1 VKRAVVDPSV
11 LVSAFVGNP
20 DAGPG
25 QLVAAWRD
33 HRFVM
38 VVSPQ
43 LLAELSEVLA
53 RPKFTRW
60 AGEDRGVAYV
70 AAFAAQSERHAD
82 PQDDA
87 GGHVRDADDDY
98 LVALARAAS
107 VDAIVSLDRDLLD
120 EPLDRIEVMDPA
132 RFLSML
138 DGRWRRTPG

>member
-11 LVSAFVGNP
+11 LVSAFLGSP

-25 QLVAAWRD
+25 QLVAAWQD

-43 LLAELSEVLA
+43 LLAELGDVLA
-53 RPKFTRW
+53 RPKFQRW
-60 AGEDRGVAYV
+60 ASNDRGDAYV
-70 AAFAAQSERHAD
+70 AAFAAQGEHHAD
-82 PQDDA
+82 PEDDP

-98 LVALARAAS
+98 LVALAQIAR

-120 EPLDRIEVMDPA
+120 AGLDRLAVVDPA
-132 RFLSML
+132 RFLSSL
-138 DGRWRRTPG
+138 

>member
-11 LVSAFVGNP
+11 LVSAFLGSP

-43 LLAELSEVLA
+43 LLAELGEVLA
-53 RPKFTRW
+53 RPKFERW
-60 AGEDRGVAYV
+60 AGDERGTAYV

-82 PQDDA
+82 PEDA
-87 GGHVRDADDDY
+87 GGHLRDAEDDY
-98 LVALARAAS
+98 LVALARAAQA
-107 VDAIVSLDRDLLD
+107 DAIVSLDRDLLD
-120 EPLDRIEVMDPA
+120 AQLDDITVTDPV
-132 RFLSML
+132 RFLASL
-138 DGRWRRTPG
+138 

>member
-1 VKRAVVDPSV
+1 MKRAVVDPSV

-43 LLAELSEVLA
+43 LLAELGEVLA
-53 RPKFTRW
+53 RPKFERW
-60 AGEDRGVAYV
+60 AGNDRATAYV

-82 PQDDA
+82 PEDDA

-98 LVALARAAS
+98 LVALARATS
-107 VDAIVSLDRDLLD
+107 VDAIVSLDLDLLD
-120 EPLDRIEVMDPA
+120 AQLDGIAVTDPL
-132 RFLSML
+132 RFLGSL
-138 DGRWRRTPG
+138 